1 MNADLLAVLTF
12 TAGYNTAIAMAGCAA
27 LGAAGGGVGV
37 FLLLRARAMA
47 ADAAGHATLP
57 GIVLAFLLA
66 GWAGAEARSLPVLL
80 AGAAV
85 TGALG
90 MALIVA
96 AGRTTRLGAD
106 AAIAITLSVS
116 YALGIVLLSY
126 VQTRPDTAQGGLHTF
141 ILGQAAA
148 LSAWEAIAVGMLAAV
163 AVLILSLLFRPL
175 TLLCFDA
182 DQARSEGWPV
192 VPLDMLLVGLGLAV
206 VLFGLQAVGLVL
218 VVSLLILPAASARFW
233 TGRLVVVFRLA
244 VAFGAGGAWLGAGA
258 SAVWPRLPTGPSI
271 VLALGGLF
279 VGSLLL
285 APHRGALAECLRR
298 GGYAWRL
305 RALRAMGQGRRYPG
319 TGLFGW
325 TRNGTP
331 TERGRA
337 ALARLELWDRCL
349 AEMPEA
355 VPERAAWGIAPV
367 PADAVRML
375 ERSGP

>member
-126 VQTRPDTAQGGLHTF
+126 VQTRPDTAQGGLQTF

-148 LSAWEAIAVGMLAAV
+148 LSAGEAIAVGMLAAV

>member
-12 TAGYNTAIAMAGCAA
+12 TAGYNTAIATAGCAA

-66 GWAGAEARSLPVLL
+66 GWAGAEARSLPILL
-80 AGAAV
+80 TGAAV

-148 LSAWEAIAVGMLAAV
+148 LSAGEAIAVGMLAAV

-258 SAVWPRLPTGPSI
+258 LGRLAPPSDGPIDRAGAGRIVRRKPASRPPSRRVGGVPAARRLRVAFAGPAGHGTGP
-271 VLALGGLF
+271 ALPGYGAVRLDEERHPDRAGPRGVGPARTVGPVPRGDARGGTRTRG
-279 VGSLLL
+279 VGDR
-285 APHRGALAECLRR
+285 AGAGRRGAHA
-298 GGYAWRL
+298 
-305 RALRAMGQGRRYPG
+305 
-319 TGLFGW
+319 
-325 TRNGTP
+325 
-331 TERGRA
+331 
-337 ALARLELWDRCL
+337 
-349 AEMPEA
+349 
-355 VPERAAWGIAPV
+355 
-367 PADAVRML
+367 
-375 ERSGP
+375 